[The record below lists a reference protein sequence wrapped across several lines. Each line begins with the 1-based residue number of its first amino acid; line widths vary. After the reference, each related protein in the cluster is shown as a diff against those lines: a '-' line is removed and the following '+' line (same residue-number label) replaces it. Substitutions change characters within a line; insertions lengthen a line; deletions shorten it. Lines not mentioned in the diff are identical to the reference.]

1 MSSESQ
7 FHHDYP
13 SITQARETARHPNF
27 MPPPGYAFTEGRRER
42 RKLSAAYESQEHSF
56 IGDRLHREAPKKAPW
71 FHHITAAISWL
82 LREIAKGMIA
92 YGEAIYPAYFFDPFG
107 TTADPNGPESVPFT
121 SEHSRRSMPNTAV
134 RHGRGWGVFPKLV
147 GFASRLHHRW
157 KIRQTIIYADD
168 IDDRTL
174 KDIGVTRYELRHAA
188 KHGRQL

>member
-13 SITQARETARHPNF
+13 SITHARETARHTNF
-27 MPPPGYAFTEGRRER
+27 MPRPGYAFTEGRRER
-42 RKLSAAYESQEHSF
+42 RKLSAAYESQEHS
-56 IGDRLHREAPKKAPW
+56 
-71 FHHITAAISWL
+71 
-82 LREIAKGMIA
+82 
-92 YGEAIYPAYFFDPFG
+92 
-107 TTADPNGPESVPFT
+107 DPNGPQSAPFT
-121 SEHSRRSMPNTAV
+121 SEHSGRSMPNTAV